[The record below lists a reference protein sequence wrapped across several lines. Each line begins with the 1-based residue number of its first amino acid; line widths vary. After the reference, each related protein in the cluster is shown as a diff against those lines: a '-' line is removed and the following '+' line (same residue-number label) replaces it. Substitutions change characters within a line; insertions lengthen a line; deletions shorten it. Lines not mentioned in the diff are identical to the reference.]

1 MPELSERG
9 AEFIGRYEGF
19 RASPY
24 NDAVNNATIGFG
36 HLIHM
41 GPVTPHD
48 VSEWGSL
55 SEAAAVKL
63 LQKDASVAEAAVE
76 HYIKRKLAQHER
88 DALISFAFNCGGNA
102 LGGSVGQQ
110 VNAGHDP
117 TAALEQWDHA
127 GGKVLQGL
135 LDRRKAEA
143 KLYTAGEYGD
153 GRAADRDD
161 ARRTQSADSA
171 TTIPHPVPP
180 WAWKWAEWKLGR
192 AEFRGHAGDP
202 AKRESTGAPA
212 EVPPW
217 AWVFLKKFQ

>member
-19 RASPY
+19 RAAPY
-24 NDAVNNATIGFG
+24 NDAANNATIGFG

-55 SEAAAVKL
+55 SEKAAVKL

-102 LGGSVGQQ
+102 LDGSVGQQ

-127 GGKVLQGL
+127 GGNGRRVRGRSGGRPRRGADDAVRRQRDDDPAPRAALGVEMGRMEARPGRVPRPCRRPRQAGV
-135 LDRRKAEA
+135 DRRARRGATLGMGLPEEVPV
-143 KLYTAGEYGD
+143 TCQ
-153 GRAADRDD
+153 AADLV
-161 ARRTQSADSA
+161 T
-171 TTIPHPVPP
+171 
-180 WAWKWAEWKLGR
+180 
-192 AEFRGHAGDP
+192 RG
-202 AKRESTGAPA
+202 E
-212 EVPPW
+212 E
-217 AWVFLKKFQ
+217 